1 MNENFKEKI
10 MFKIFPLFLYPWT
23 KYPTSGSLLWT
34 LPERLGQ
41 LCCGSNLLCPGV
53 PGGGGLVAKSCPTLE
68 SPWTVAC
75 WAPLSMEFSRKEYWS
90 GWPFPSAGELLDLGI
105 KPRSPVLQADSL
117 LTELRGEL
125 WWGIVGRKHPFPRL
139 HLLPIHS
146 LSLSTPYHFICYC
159 LSASCIHWNLSILI
173 FLIFKDKILSL
184 RLTLPTQ

>member
-41 LCCGSNLLCPGV
+41 LCCGSNLLYPGV
-53 PGGGGLVAKSCPTLE
+53 PGGGGLVAKSCPTLA

-75 WAPLSMEFSRKEYWS
+75 WAPLSMELSRKEYWS
-90 GWPFPSAGELLDLGI
+90 GWPFPSAGELLDPGI
-105 KPRSPVLQADSL
+105 KPRSPALKADSL

-146 LSLSTPYHFICYC
+146 LSLSTPYHFIYC
-159 LSASCIHWNLSILI
+159 LSASCIHWNLSILT
-173 FLIFKDKILSL
+173 FLIFRDKILSL